1 MRRAVGGT
9 AVTPSSAKPE
19 SFSSVT
25 RGTMRTSRRAAESTT
40 MSTSRGEMSLTCT
53 SSAFGSVMSPGS
65 RCSRHTEPVSV
76 SGTVLEMVRG
86 MLRSFK
92 ISLPLP
98 WTVTAMLGGAWRSAR
113 PGGGATDS
121 RRAKVSVS
129 GCCAATATYSITA
142 KNTAASLS
150 SQFRRKNCPT
160 LPGIDEPPDDG
171 LVHGPVPLRRADHL
185 LDDHAVAVDHEA
197 LGDAGRLV
205 GCLDRAGAVV
215 QDREAQPQV
224 PVELGH
230 DVPPLVGHASRH
242 DPEVRAPEAPG
253 QALQGRHLDAARLAP
268 RRPHVEQHDRAAEI
282 RERRHPSRREIR

>member
-9 AVTPSSAKPE
+9 AVIPSSAKPE

-25 RGTMRTSRRAAESTT
+25 RGAMRTSRRAA
-40 MSTSRGEMSLTCT
+40 
-53 SSAFGSVMSPGS
+53 A
-65 RCSRHTEPVSV
+65 
-76 SGTVLEMVRG
+76 
-86 MLRSFK
+86 
-92 ISLPLP
+92 
-98 WTVTAMLGGAWRSAR
+98 
-113 PGGGATDS
+113 S

-197 LGDAGRLV
+197 LGDAGPLV
-205 GCLDRAGAVV
+205 GCLDRAGAV
-215 QDREAQPQV
+215 A
-224 PVELGH
+224 
-230 DVPPLVGHASRH
+230 
-242 DPEVRAPEAPG
+242 RA
-253 QALQGRHLDAARLAP
+253 
-268 RRPHVEQHDRAAEI
+268 
-282 RERRHPSRREIR
+282 